1 MDNTEQLIS
10 IYHTGFIVCTLLLIA
25 GIAMAVLF
33 FFMFDIRNIFR
44 IRTGRAKQQ
53 TISEMQERNLKTGKL
68 SIDSPYTESGELKPK
83 ERKRNTGAFRI
94 PGRKGADEQKPKP
107 LVAPASSASM
117 MTEQIG
123 TPAASSG
130 GLAGPGTPTAPA
142 ASAAAMETS
151 VLEGGTNASPFPSG
165 TPSHEPEFSP
175 GAASVPTPAEPY
187 GAPMETSV
195 LTEPAPQNAGQ
206 DTARG
211 FRFEITERILV
222 IHTAETIS

>member
-10 IYHTGFIVCTLLLIA
+10 IYHTGFTVCTLLLIA

-107 LVAPASSASM
+107 LVAPASGASVA
-117 MTEQIG
+117 TEQIG
-123 TPAASSG
+123 MP
-130 GLAGPGTPTAPA
+130 APA
-142 ASAAAMETS
+142 APSGGPSGSEASAAPAAAMETS
-151 VLEGGTNASPFPSG
+151 VLEGGANASPFPSG
-165 TPSHEPEFSP
+165 TPASGPVFSP
-175 GAASVPTPAEPY
+175 GAASIPTPAEPY

-195 LTEPAPQNAGQ
+195 LAEPAPQTAGQ

-222 IHTAETIS
+222 VHTAETIS

>member
-107 LVAPASSASM
+107 LVAPASGSSVT
-117 MTEQIG
+117 TERIG
-123 TPAASSG
+123 MPAPAAPSG
-130 GLAGPGTPTAPA
+130 GLSGPEAAAAP
-142 ASAAAMETS
+142 AAAMETS
-151 VLEGGTNASPFPSG
+151 VLEGGANASPSSNEIPSQG
-165 TPSHEPEFSP
+165 PAFSS
-175 GAASVPTPAEPY
+175 GAASVPTPAETY
-187 GAPMETSV
+187 GTPIETSV
-195 LTEPAPQNAGQ
+195 LAEPAPQIAGQ
-206 DTARG
+206 GAARG